1 MRIHLTVTSADE
13 CHGVT
18 CASINVVKK
27 TLSWIDNT
35 VWTPGEPEMQ
45 TVLVTVEVG
54 KPGEERELAA
64 LTGEQWREIESN
76 GALDVFVQ
84 ALVETTS
91 VPTALCIASAF
102 AAYGDGNCWPFDRHD
117 SGCGDTM
124 ALFLHRELID
134 VTRGIADCDEARK
147 VAYDTMFS
155 ATSQLQQVANNL
167 QIA

>member
-1 MRIHLTVTSADE
+1 MRIQLTVTMADE

-18 CASINVVKK
+18 CASINAVKK
-27 TLSWIDNT
+27 TLTWIDHT
-35 VWTPGEPEMQ
+35 VWTPGEPAMQ
-45 TVLVTVEVG
+45 TVHVMVEVG
-54 KPGEERELAA
+54 EPGEERTLAT

-76 GALDVFVQ
+76 GAVDVFVQ

-91 VPTALCIASAF
+91 VATALCIASAF
-102 AAYGDGNCWPFDRHD
+102 AAYGDGTCWPFDRHD

-147 VAYDTMFS
+147 VAYGTMFS
-155 ATSQLQQVANNL
+155 ATSQLQQVANSL
-167 QIA
+167 QSA

>member
-1 MRIHLTVTSADE
+1 MRIQLTLTSADA

-18 CASINVVKK
+18 CASMNAVKK
-27 TLSWIDNT
+27 TLEWDRNT
-35 VWTPGEPEMQ
+35 VWTPEEPELQ
-45 TVLVTVEVG
+45 TEAAVVEVG
-54 KPGEERELAA
+54 QPGEERELAA

-76 GALDVFVQ
+76 GAVDVFVQ
-84 ALVETTS
+84 ALVETMS
-91 VPTALCIASAF
+91 VATALCIASAF

-147 VAYDTMFS
+147 VAYGTMFS
-155 ATSQLQQVANNL
+155 ATSQLQQVANSL
-167 QIA
+167 QSA